1 MWLLLPSIRKWQGST
16 DRRMDRKCTEEAR
29 ASVMGQE
36 RGFSIQFNWSA
47 YGWEPSLSRSET
59 SFSKARLAA
68 VLMRL

>member
-36 RGFSIQFNWSA
+36 RGLRISLRSYCKA
-47 YGWEPSLSRSET
+47 SLSRSEI
-59 SFSKARLAA
+59 SFSKAR
-68 VLMRL
+68 